1 MPTLEQIWPP
11 LDWHSYEANNT
22 LSLTTPRQECPAMCS
37 DLLLYPCTAPHTNMN
52 ICLRQPGF
60 LSVCSSAKRNLSLNF
75 DYCSS
80 ASSRLDQ
87 SPRLASLG
95 GDFSLPAGEL
105 RPWISQRALQS
116 RLARYPLSPL
126 HGVLRQV
133 SREPS
138 DCDILESVEGELAN
152 NDLSHK
158 IASRGKNEG
167 GFLASRAGKRAIR
180 GNSNIQILRTN

>member
-1 MPTLEQIWPP
+1 MTKHSTHELALTLALTLGNGVLWFRIVFLPVAPMGYESKVISWLHDVCYFMPTLEQIWPP

-95 GDFSLPAGEL
+95 GDFSFP
-105 RPWISQRALQS
+105 
-116 RLARYPLSPL
+116 
-126 HGVLRQV
+126 QV
-133 SREPS
+133 FSF
-138 DCDILESVEGELAN
+138 VEYW
-152 NDLSHK
+152 
-158 IASRGKNEG
+158 
-167 GFLASRAGKRAIR
+167 
-180 GNSNIQILRTN
+180 NIFGP